1 MDWIAFFVFLGA
13 CGAAA
18 ATGSLFK
25 PGAWYEALDKPSWTP
40 PKWAFPVAWI
50 TLYVL
55 MSAAAARV
63 VNIEGAGIVLALW
76 ALQIALNTLWTPVF
90 FGLRHMKAG
99 LIIIAFLWV
108 AVALTMINMFRF
120 DLLAGLLFV
129 PYLAWVSVASALNY
143 SVWMRNPDAVPLSSS

>member
-1 MDWIAFFVFLGA
+1 
-13 CGAAA
+13 
-18 ATGSLFK
+18 
-25 PGAWYEALDKPSWTP
+25 
-40 PKWAFPVAWI
+40 
-50 TLYVL
+50 
-55 MSAAAARV
+55 

-120 DLLAGLLFV
+120 DLLAGLFFV
-129 PYLAWVSVASALNY
+129 PYLAWVSVASGLNY